1 MTGPVNPLCPAVPE
15 SSGRAHANDNEVAEA
30 PNHPARQCKLQG
42 RPKDARMPRLSEA
55 LIVFGALVLLIA
67 MAAGDLTGFW

>member
-1 MTGPVNPLCPAVPE
+1 
-15 SSGRAHANDNEVAEA
+15 
-30 PNHPARQCKLQG
+30 
-42 RPKDARMPRLSEA
+42 MPRLSEA